1 MRAWGIMGVAAI
13 GIAGAIAVYA
23 YGDIGRSRQATQT
36 EAPACDSCSARKKD
50 LSRLR
55 EALSVP
61 KADAD

>member
-1 MRAWGIMGVAAI
+1 MAAI
-13 GIAGAIAVYA
+13 GITSAIAVYA

-55 EALSVP
+55 EALSAP